1 MAIAPIN
8 TIKMPLFYWDEIVDL
23 ITEQAKSSSEI
34 KFYAGGRRVYRAKA
48 DDDMI
53 TISGMEG

>member
-1 MAIAPIN
+1 RPNKYDKNAIV
-8 TIKMPLFYWDEIVDL
+8 LLDEIVDL

>member
-8 TIKMPLFYWDEIVDL
+8 TIKVQRVLLDEIVDL

>member
-1 MAIAPIN
+1 MAIAPIS
-8 TIKMPLFYWDEIVDL
+8 TIKMPLVLLDELVEL

-34 KFYAGGRRVYRAKA
+34 KFYAGGLRVYRAKA